1 MDVFVRLRDVIGCL
15 YNTLESYYIK
25 RNIMAIPAADVVEV
39 IRCKDCIHWNKKD
52 VSGEYPDKIKCMCIV
67 IKHMI
72 PDGWT
77 GYTSPDDYCSFAEQM
92 NEQIEKS

>member
-1 MDVFVRLRDVIGCL
+1 MVNCKECANEYCKNNGCECSP
-15 YNTLESYYIK
+15 YTCQ
-25 RNIMAIPAADVVEV
+25 AFIPKKNGGVDMVEV
-39 IRCKDCIHWNKKD
+39 VRCKDCIHWNKKD

-92 NEQIEKS
+92 DEG

>member
-1 MDVFVRLRDVIGCL
+1 MDVFVRLRDVMGCL

-25 RNIMAIPAADVVEV
+25 RNIMNIPAADVVEV
-39 IRCKDCIHWNKKD
+39 IRCKDCKHWDKKD

-77 GYTSPDDYCSFAEQM
+77 GYTSPGDYCSFAEQM